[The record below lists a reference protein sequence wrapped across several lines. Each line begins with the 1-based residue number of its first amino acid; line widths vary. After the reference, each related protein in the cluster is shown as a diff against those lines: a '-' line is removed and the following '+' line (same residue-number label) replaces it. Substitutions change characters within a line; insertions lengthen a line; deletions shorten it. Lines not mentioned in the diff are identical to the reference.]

1 MKKATFY
8 LGIATLLLA
17 LPAAGQTPSSP
28 PSYLMLVEST
38 VAPEDASDWAAAVTM
53 MAQAHAKHPDGNM
66 WATYRMLTGG
76 PDETVRTFFP
86 LGQMAD
92 LDEWP
97 SNRQVVTEVLGKDQA
112 RMVLS
117 DLDLSS
123 GTSERVLSFSEK
135 LSHPN
140 THFKAHQYVWVIEVK
155 VAEGKMAEYA
165 ALAKRLAEIQKE
177 SGAGTWMVYGNA
189 LGGDSSVLYYF
200 YGFDKFAEVDGWPSR
215 LEIASASLGAAEAA
229 RLLAAVDAVSQTNT
243 SVWQL
248 ETELSQLAAD

>member
-1 MKKATFY
+1 
-8 LGIATLLLA
+8 
-17 LPAAGQTPSSP
+17 
-28 PSYLMLVEST
+28 MLVETT

-53 MAQAHAKHPDGNM
+53 MAKAHAKHQDGNM

-86 LGQMAD
+86 LSQMAD

-140 THFKAHQYVWVIEVK
+140 NQFKAHQYVWVIEVK
-155 VAEGKMAEYA
+155 VAEGKMTEYA
-165 ALAKRLAEIQKE
+165 ALAKRLTEFQKE
-177 SGAGTWMVYGNA
+177 GSAGTWMVYGNA
-189 LGGDSSVLYYF
+189 LGGDNSVLYYF

-229 RLLAAVDAVSQTNT
+229 RLLSAVDAVSQTTT

-248 ETELSQLAAD
+248 ETELSQLAVD